1 MNRNIQRYN
10 RYGWPVMSYFSDMK
24 YAKEMR
30 IYGLKDFFIN
40 LYVGK
45 RLEANKYG
53 EKKQHLYPQQQLFR
67 RADILCTDRAAESLF
82 RFQGHCGR
90 AVGRQYDDI
99 YGTDN
104 AVLGLAV

>member
-53 EKKQHLYPQQQLFR
+53 EKSSIYIRNSSFFGALISFAQTALLNLYFV
-67 RADILCTDRAAESLF
+67 F
-82 RFQGHCGR
+82 KGHCGR